1 VNKEIL
7 SRSEIVLWIRMEIE
21 VITGGSSDDQNSFV
35 FECNNFAMKEE

>member
-21 VITGGSSDDQNSFV
+21 VITGGSGDNQNGFV
-35 FECNNFAMKEE
+35 FECKNFAIKEE